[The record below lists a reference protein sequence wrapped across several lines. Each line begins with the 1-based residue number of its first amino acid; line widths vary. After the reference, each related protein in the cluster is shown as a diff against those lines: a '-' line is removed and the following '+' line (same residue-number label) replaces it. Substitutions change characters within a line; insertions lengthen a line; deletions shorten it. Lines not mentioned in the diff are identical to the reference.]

1 MKPPPLA
8 LLAFQRSLLMPQH
21 LGMEQMIV
29 LQMEVHMIAT
39 TFPKFLS
46 IGLMIDVFLTEIM
59 TEKFVALLLAKM
71 HGR

>member
-1 MKPPPLA
+1 
-8 LLAFQRSLLMPQH
+8 
-21 LGMEQMIV
+21 MEQMIV

-59 TEKFVALLLAKM
+59 TEKFVAFLLAKM